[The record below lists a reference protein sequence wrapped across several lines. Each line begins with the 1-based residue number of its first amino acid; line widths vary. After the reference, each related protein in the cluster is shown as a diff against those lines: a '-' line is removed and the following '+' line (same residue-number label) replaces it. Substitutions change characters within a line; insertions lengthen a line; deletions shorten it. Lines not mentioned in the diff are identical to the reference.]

1 MVLWVS
7 LVIKFTIL
15 SQLSICVICCLSVFV
30 VWCFALC
37 CAVLRTAWCCVA
49 VPEVR
54 EWGKM
59 QDAELERRRAAVQQT
74 LIEEARRRFER

>member
-1 MVLWVS
+1 
-7 LVIKFTIL
+7 
-15 SQLSICVICCLSVFV
+15 
-30 VWCFALC
+30 
-37 CAVLRTAWCCVA
+37 